1 MKNPLVSVIMP
12 VYNGSK
18 TLQIAL
24 NSLLNQT
31 YDNWICVIVNDG
43 STDNTQLILDN
54 LTDNR
59 FKIIHLSENRGRG
72 YARQVALENS
82 VGDYLTYLDADDF
95 YHPDKLSRQVEV
107 LASND
112 DLFLVACAQLSFDSE
127 YNVLSVRGFKYS
139 GVFTY
144 MFGDTMKF
152 IPVTSMIRLSEA
164 KKVNYN
170 SKLNAAEDVDYF
182 SHYLHGR
189 KFFIINE
196 ILFYY
201 SEYDSISYS
210 KIIMYNYHV
219 VKSICYIRREL
230 PIYVF
235 IKRLLSAL
243 MKLFIVTLIFPFVNK
258 NSFIKRRGQQCN
270 ASQLDEFIEVINR
283 VM

>member
-164 KKVNYN
+164 KKVHYN

>member
-59 FKIIHLSENRGRG
+59 FKIIHLPENKGRG
-72 YARQVALENS
+72 YARQIALDNS
-82 VGDYLTYLDADDF
+82 EGEFLTYLDADDF
-95 YHPDKLSRQVEV
+95 YHPDKLNKQVEV
-107 LASND
+107 LANND
-112 DLFLVACAQLSFDSE
+112 DFFLVACAQLSFDSD

-139 GVFTY
+139 GVYTY

-164 KKVNYN
+164 KKVHYN

-182 SHYLHGR
+182 SHYLRGR

-210 KIIMYNYHV
+210 KIIMYNCHV
-219 VKSICYIRREL
+219 VKSISYIRREL

-243 MKLFIVTLIFPFVNK
+243 MKLVIITLIFPFLNK

-270 ASQLDEFIEVINR
+270 ASQLDEFIVVINR

>member
-59 FKIIHLSENRGRG
+59 FKIIHLPENKGRG
-72 YARQVALENS
+72 YARQIALDNS
-82 VGDYLTYLDADDF
+82 EGEFLTYLDADDF
-95 YHPDKLSRQVEV
+95 YHPDKLNKQVEV
-107 LASND
+107 LANND
-112 DLFLVACAQLSFDSE
+112 DLFLVACAQLSFDSD

-139 GVFTY
+139 GVYTY
-144 MFGDTMKF
+144 VFGETMKF

-164 KKVNYN
+164 KKVHYN

-210 KIIMYNYHV
+210 KIIMYNCHV
-219 VKSICYIRREL
+219 VKSISYIRREL

-235 IKRLLSAL
+235 IKRLLCAL
-243 MKLFIVTLIFPFVNK
+243 MKLVIIILIFPFLNK

-270 ASQLDEFIEVINR
+270 ASQLDEFIVVINR